1 MQYTIGI
8 VLFIVL
14 VFYLNYR
21 KNARLKRIVEAEWEE
36 KRIFSQVEDLESV
49 MSYWQN
55 NCKQPNYNGVDSI
68 TWRDLSMDDV
78 FKKINYTQTTVGS
91 EYLYNQL
98 HDIHLTNQDR
108 NESLYE
114 LMQKD
119 REYRNRL
126 IYILKKLGKRNYTNS
141 SSFFYENY
149 VNIKNIWLY
158 MLCGILPIVSIIL
171 IIFYLKIGIASLITS
186 MILNILVYYKNKL
199 KLDSS
204 LYETSYIASIIRT
217 GKRLSKVKD
226 DSFQEYATEISNSI
240 KPIRKLL
247 FFERIISLGKGTGDL
262 EGIFEY
268 VRIIFLLDY
277 ISYYFMIRMI
287 NRHKERYEKIWKT
300 IGELDTGI
308 AVAFY
313 RHSIDDYC
321 RPTFIKNEELIF
333 QEMYH
338 PLIQN
343 PVKNSSH
350 LDKMT
355 LITGSNASGKSTYMK
370 AVAINAILAQT
381 IHTVHASSWSM
392 KPSYILSSMAIQD
405 NVIDGDS
412 YFKAEIKSLKRIIQK
427 IKSGIPCIAFI
438 DEILRGT
445 NTVERIAASA
455 SVMEWL
461 TKHPGMTMIASHD
474 IELTT
479 MLSEFNNYH
488 FRETVQNDS
497 IHFDYKIHPGPST
510 TKNAIKLLEL
520 MDYPFS
526 VTKSAYA
533 WAERFGRKGGV
544 EFLISNQNYPFG
556 MDCLKGFFQVL
567 MKKYI

>member
-1 MQYTIGI
+1 MQYIIGI
-8 VLFIVL
+8 VLFILL
-14 VFYLNYR
+14 VSYLNYR
-21 KNARLKRIVEAEWEE
+21 KNARLKRIVEIEWQE
-36 KRIFSQVEDLESV
+36 KRSFSLMDDLESV

-55 NCKQPNYNGVDSI
+55 NRKQPNYNGVDSI

-78 FKKINYTQTTVGS
+78 YHKMNYTQTTVGS

-98 HDIHLTNQDR
+98 HVIHLSNQDH

-119 REYRNRL
+119 KELRTRL
-126 IYILKKLGKRNYTNS
+126 IFILKKLGKRNYTNS
-141 SSFFYENY
+141 SSFFYESY
-149 VNIKNIWLY
+149 VNIKNIWFY
-158 MLCGILPIVSIIL
+158 MLCGALPIVSIIL
-171 IIFYLKIGIASLITS
+171 TIFYLKIGISLLITFI
-186 MILNILVYYKNKL
+186 ILNMIIYYKNKM
-199 KLDSS
+199 KLESN
-204 LYETSYIASIIRT
+204 LHETSYIASIIST
-217 GKRLSKVKD
+217 GKRLSKVKN
-226 DSFQEYATEISNSI
+226 DSFQAYATEISNSI

-247 FFERIISLGKGTGDL
+247 YWGRIGKL

-268 VRIIFLLDY
+268 VRILFLLDY
-277 ISYYFMIRMI
+277 ISYYIMIRMM
-287 NRHKERYEKIWKT
+287 NKHKDQYEKLWKI

-321 RPTFIKNEELIF
+321 NPTFIQNEELVF
-333 QEMYH
+333 EEMYH

-343 PVKNSSH
+343 PVKNSSN

-381 IHTVHASSWSM
+381 IYTVHASSWRM
-392 KPSYILSSMAIQD
+392 KPSYVLSSMAIQD

-412 YFKAEIKSLKRIIQK
+412 YFIAEIKSLKRIIQT
-427 IKSGIPCIAFI
+427 IQSGIPSMVFI
-438 DEILRGT
+438 DENLRGT

-479 MLSEFNNYH
+479 MLGEFNNYH
-488 FRETVQNDS
+488 FRETVENDS
-497 IHFDYKIHPGPST
+497 VYFDYKIHPGPST
-510 TKNAIKLLEL
+510 TKNAIKLLKL
-520 MDYPFS
+520 MDYPLS
-526 VTKSAYA
+526 VTGLANA
-533 WAERFGRKGGV
+533 RANRFEEKG
-544 EFLISNQNYPFG
+544 EWDFKTTQMYL
-556 MDCLKGFFQVL
+556 
-567 MKKYI
+567 

>member
-1 MQYTIGI
+1 MKKQGAKMQYILGI
-8 VLFIVL
+8 VLFILL

-21 KNARLKRIVEAEWEE
+21 KNARLKRIVEAEWKE
-36 KRIFSQVEDLESV
+36 KRIFSLMDDLESV
-49 MSYWQN
+49 MSYWKN

-78 FKKINYTQTTVGS
+78 YHKMNYTQTTVGS

-98 HDIHLTNQDR
+98 HDIHLTNQDH

-114 LMQKD
+114 LMQKEKGL
-119 REYRNRL
+119 RTRL
-126 IYILKKLGKRNYTNS
+126 ILILKKLGKRNYTNT

-149 VNIKNIWLY
+149 VNIKNIWIY
-158 MLCGILPIVSIIL
+158 MLCGTLPIVSIIL
-171 IIFYLKIGIASLITS
+171 TAFYLKIGISLLITS
-186 MILNILVYYKNKL
+186 MILNIFIYYKNKL
-199 KLDSS
+199 KLESN
-204 LYETSYIASIIRT
+204 LHETSYIASIIST

-247 FFERIISLGKGTGDL
+247 YFGRIGTL

-268 VRIIFLLDY
+268 VRIILLLDY
-277 ISYYFMIRMI
+277 ISYFFMIRMI
-287 NRHKERYEKIWKT
+287 NKHKDQYEKLWKI

-313 RHSIDDYC
+313 RHSIGDYC
-321 RPTFIKNEELIF
+321 RPTFIQNEELIF
-333 QEMYH
+333 EDMYH

-343 PVKNSSH
+343 PVKNSSR

-370 AVAINAILAQT
+370 AVAINAILSQT

-427 IKSGIPCIAFI
+427 IKSGIPCMAFI

-533 WAERFGRKGGV
+533 WAERFEEKG
-544 EFLISNQNYPFG
+544 EWDFKTKTKFNEIN
-556 MDCLKGFFQVL
+556 KE
-567 MKKYI
+567 